1 LLIKF
6 LVPSLLGVLLFLV
19 PFSVGGTINIGMGF
33 AADGLKALLG
43 DALPAIATVVLCL
56 SVALTLVV
64 LAHCLSCH
72 PCELLPEFNQFAAGA
87 DH

>member
-1 LLIKF
+1 MSSSLDMSDNIALEGAPLSRHGLIKF

-43 DALPAIATVVLCL
+43 V
-56 SVALTLVV
+56 
-64 LAHCLSCH
+64 
-72 PCELLPEFNQFAAGA
+72 PCRPSLR
-87 DH
+87 